1 MSSLFFGSQ
10 TLEVQEL
17 RSVVV
22 SHNDQVE
29 TVGYVLTN
37 SHLQRWR
44 ITRLTEEV
52 RTYIRTYVSV
62 YVSTYVCMSV
72 RTYVQTCMHTYVL
85 NVYVCM
91 QLLFN
96 GNVVS
101 LLSDVV
107 GVAGWVDES
116 MEPSVLVIDMQV
128 CKGHVVL
135 LFAVS
140 STSLTEYGIG
150 E

>member
-1 MSSLFFGSQ
+1 MH
-10 TLEVQEL
+10 T
-17 RSVVV
+17 
-22 SHNDQVE
+22 H
-29 TVGYVLTN
+29 TY
-37 SHLQRWR
+37 
-44 ITRLTEEV
+44 V
-52 RTYIRTYVSV
+52 RTYIRTYIH
-62 YVSTYVCMSV
+62 TYI
-72 RTYVQTCMHTYVL
+72 RTYVRTNMHAYIRIY
-85 NVYVCM
+85 VYVCM

-107 GVAGWVDES
+107 GVVGWVDES